1 MKTLRLDPVASIA
14 LALSH
19 PTRLR
24 ILLILR
30 DGPLCVCQLTSALG
44 GATSTISAHL
54 ADLRRAG
61 LVGESRRGKFV
72 SYALAQAGTALPW
85 LRLALKQGVDDPVAA
100 DDRAKGLRI
109 RQVSAEEFLAL
120 GADIRRLP
128 AYPAPLPSKP
138 SPAQAPR

>member
-1 MKTLRLDPVASIA
+1 MRTADIATGSSIA

-44 GATSTISAHL
+44 GATSTISSHL

-61 LVGESRRGKFV
+61 LVEENRRGKFV
-72 SYALAQAGTALPW
+72 SYSLVRSGPALPW
-85 LRLALKQGVDDPVAA
+85 LRLALRQGEADPVASA
-100 DDRAKGLRI
+100 DRATGRRI
-109 RQVSAEEFLAL
+109 RQLSVEEFVAL
-120 GADIRRLP
+120 GADLGRLP
-128 AYPAPLPSKP
+128 AHPARLPAKP
-138 SPAQAPR
+138 ARSRR

>member
-1 MKTLRLDPVASIA
+1 MKNAGIGTSSSIS

-61 LVGESRRGKFV
+61 LVGEIRRGKFV
-72 SYALAQAGTALPW
+72 SYSLSRQGPALP
-85 LRLALKQGVDDPVAA
+85 LSL
-100 DDRAKGLRI
+100 I
-109 RQVSAEEFLAL
+109 H
-120 GADIRRLP
+120 I
-128 AYPAPLPSKP
+128 
-138 SPAQAPR
+138 

>member
-1 MKTLRLDPVASIA
+1 MKDASITAGSSIA

-19 PTRLR
+19 PTRIR

-72 SYALAQAGTALPW
+72 SYSLARAGAALPW
-85 LRLALKQGVDDPVAA
+85 LRLALKQGEGDPVAA
-100 DDRAKGLRI
+100 ADRATGLRI
-109 RQVSAEEFLAL
+109 REVSVEEFVAL

-128 AYPAPLPSKP
+128 AHPAP
-138 SPAQAPR
+138 PR